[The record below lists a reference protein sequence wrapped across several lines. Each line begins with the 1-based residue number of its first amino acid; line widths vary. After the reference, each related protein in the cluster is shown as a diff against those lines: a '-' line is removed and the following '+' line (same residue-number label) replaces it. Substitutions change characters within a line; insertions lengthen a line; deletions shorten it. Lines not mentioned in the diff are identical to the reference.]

1 MFPEGFARPQPPVL
15 VIVMTTGL
23 SAFHILVIDDNAQM
37 RSIIGTVLAAAGVRN
52 LYYAQDGRDGLGV
65 LVDRAIDVVYVDLEM
80 PVMNGLAFIKA
91 ARALGGAKARTPII
105 MLTGH
110 SDTPSVIQ
118 ARDNGVDEF
127 LGKPVTAKSILSRL
141 EAVIFR
147 PRLFVLAPTYVGPDR
162 RRRSLPDY
170 RGPKRR
176 HSDAGA
182 FLEL

>member
-1 MFPEGFARPQPPVL
+1 
-15 VIVMTTGL
+15 MTTGL
-23 SAFHILVIDDNAQM
+23 SAFHILVIDDNPQM

-52 LYYAQDGRDGLGV
+52 LYYAQDGRDGLTA
-65 LVDRAIDVVYVDLEM
+65 LINRPIDVVYVDLEM
-80 PVMNGLAFIKA
+80 PVMNGLTFIKA
-91 ARALGGAKARTPII
+91 ARALDGAKGQTPII

-110 SDTPSVIQ
+110 SDMSSVIE
-118 ARDNGVDEF
+118 ARDNGVNEF

-147 PRLFVLAPTYVGPDR
+147 PRIFVLARRYVGPDR
-162 RRRSLPDY
+162 RRRTLPDY

-176 HSDAGA
+176 HTDAGA